1 MVTYSKLEFCW
12 ALSQF
17 SEQYTIQL
25 CVLEK
30 PALCYQ
36 SFTYCSK
43 DVVYIDQGMD
53 GEAVS
58 LAFATTAGP
67 DCLKD
72 VISKY
77 GIRLKVY

>member
-1 MVTYSKLEFCW
+1 
-12 ALSQF
+12 
-17 SEQYTIQL
+17 
-25 CVLEK
+25 
-30 PALCYQ
+30 
-36 SFTYCSK
+36 
-43 DVVYIDQGMD
+43 MD

-77 GIRLKVY
+77 GIRLKVYRTIKEQLEHNQVKMCGFNLPLSTNYFCRKVLMNKITR